1 MSPVTDRGVS
11 STLNY
16 VLSLGIM
23 AILVTGLLSAGG
35 AFVED
40 RQEQVIQS
48 ELEVI
53 GQQVASDIQRAD
65 RLVTAGDGDQTV
77 ELTQTLPEEISGSR
91 YSISLDSGSSELILS
106 SDDPERSVTI
116 RLQTTT
122 SLGDSTV
129 DGGSV
134 RVVYDSGPEELVVTN
149 G

>member
-1 MSPVTDRGVS
+1 MTDRAVS

-35 AFVED
+35 GFVED
-40 RQEQVIQS
+40 RQEEVVRS

-65 RLVTAGDGDQTV
+65 RLVTAGDGNEQVT
-77 ELTQTLPEEISGSR
+77 LTQSLPERISGTTYQMSLEPSGPKLVLKSTDPEISV
-91 YSISLDSGSSELILS
+91 
-106 SDDPERSVTI
+106 SV

-122 SLGDSTV
+122 TLGASSAGGGTV
-129 DGGSV
+129 
-134 RVVYDSGPEELVVTN
+134 VVTYPSGSN
-149 G
+149 QLEVAND

>member
-1 MSPVTDRGVS
+1 MTDRAVS

-23 AILVTGLLSAGG
+23 AILITGLLSAGG
-35 AFVED
+35 GFVED

-65 RLVTAGDGDQTV
+65 RLVTAGDDNQKV
-77 ELTQTLPEEISGSR
+77 ELTQTLPDEISGSR
-91 YSISLDSGSSELILS
+91 YSMSLDPASSELILT
-106 SDDPERSVTI
+106 SDDPERSVSI

-122 SLGDSTV
+122 ALGASDV
-129 DGGSV
+129 DGGPV
-134 RVVYDSGPEELVVTN
+134 RVVYNSGPEELEVSN

>member
-1 MSPVTDRGVS
+1 MSPVTDRAVS

-35 AFVED
+35 GFVED

-65 RLVTAGDGDQTV
+65 RLVTAGDGNQRV
-77 ELTQTLPEEISGSR
+77 NLTQTLPDEISGSR
-91 YSISLDSGSSELILS
+91 YRMSLETSPSELILT
-106 SDDPERSVTI
+106 SDDPERSVSI
-116 RLQTTT
+116 RVRNST
-122 SLGDSTV
+122 SLRASTV
-129 DGGSV
+129 DGGPV
-134 RVVYDSGPEELVVTN
+134 RVTYNSSKLEVTN